1 VPEKI
6 KEVFSIASEFVDNLA
21 ALDPFSATEMGVP
34 GHDHEVPDFSPGGL
48 TQRMALNRRALD
60 RLQGARVVTRDDQVA
75 AAIMQDALNAEFQ
88 RFEAGDQYYDLRP
101 IASPIQSL
109 QEIFELMPRDTD
121 EAWRNIVH
129 RSLPRLA
136 GAGDLLQGR

>member
-1 VPEKI
+1 MP
-6 KEVFSIASEFVDNLA
+6 KEISGVFSIASEYVDNLA
-21 ALDPFSATEMGVP
+21 ALDPFSATEIGVP
-34 GHDHEVPDFSPGGL
+34 GHDHRVPDFSPRGL
-48 TQRMALNRRALD
+48 TRRMALTRRALD
-60 RLQGARVVTRDDQVA
+60 RLQGARAATRDDQVA
-75 AAIMQDALNAEFQ
+75 AAIMQDALHAEFQ
-88 RFEAGDQYYDLRP
+88 RHEAGDQCYDLRP